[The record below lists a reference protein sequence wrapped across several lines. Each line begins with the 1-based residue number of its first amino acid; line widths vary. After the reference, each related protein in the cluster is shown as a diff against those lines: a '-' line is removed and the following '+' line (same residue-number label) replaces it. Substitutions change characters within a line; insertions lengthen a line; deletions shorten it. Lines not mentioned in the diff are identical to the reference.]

1 MVFLERTDGLTAF
14 AAASE
19 QPVGVTGT
27 MNLLLQRVERVYAGT
42 VTVMVSVTVLSVS

>member
-27 MNLLLQRVERVYAGT
+27 MNLLLVERVYAGT